1 MKLITMKK
9 LSKYIVM
16 DLGNTFIK
24 IVNYKVDLRT
34 NEIKQGKAKIIDYL
48 AFTEELAKILKDLE
62 DTRILVA
69 ATNTDED
76 LCKTIIFAMA
86 SKLDFMSN
94 DLVYLNDEKKVII
107 KRMSHLI
114 DKKIKHKGSI
124 GFDILSALLIN
135 SIKYKKDSINLLGTY
150 WVNLKMENLILKSV
164 SIARIVDF
172 FDMPFVAPG
181 IIENE
186 LRVPETKV
194 GTTTKTAMLNGLSS
208 LLSGY
213 VSSFD
218 KPENSI
224 ISGGWSRYFDKN
236 LFNIEKFIVAEGY
249 LHMYLQFLQ
258 EFED

>member
-1 MKLITMKK
+1 MKK

-24 IVNYKVDLRT
+24 IVNYEVDLRT
-34 NEIKQGKAKIIDYL
+34 NEIKQSKVKIINYSV
-48 AFTEELAKILKDLE
+48 FNEELAKILKDLE

-69 ATNTDED
+69 ATNTDKD
-76 LCKTIIFAMA
+76 LCKTIIFAMT
-86 SKLDFMSN
+86 SKLNFMSN
-94 DLVYLNDEKKVII
+94 DLVYLNDEKKIII
-107 KRMSHLI
+107 KKMSHLI
-114 DKKIKHKGSI
+114 DKNIKHKGSI

-164 SIARIVDF
+164 SIARIVNFSDI
-172 FDMPFVAPG
+172 PFVAPS

-186 LRVPETKV
+186 LKVPKIKE
-194 GTTTKTAMLNGLSS
+194 GTTTKTATLNGFSA

-224 ISGGWSRYFDKN
+224 ISGGWSRYFDKS
-236 LFNIEKFIVAEGY
+236 LFNIEKFIVTEGY

-258 EFED
+258 ELED